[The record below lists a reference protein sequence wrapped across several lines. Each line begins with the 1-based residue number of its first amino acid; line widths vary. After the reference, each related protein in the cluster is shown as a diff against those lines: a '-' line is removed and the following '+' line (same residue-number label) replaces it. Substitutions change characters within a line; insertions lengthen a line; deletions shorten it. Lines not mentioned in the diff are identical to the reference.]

1 MNNSFLEDKEDVIS
15 FKILPPFIFDLI
27 NMISDKDFYLS
38 ELLITDVN
46 IVIQI
51 DFLMIFLIKNLN
63 FEK

>member
-1 MNNSFLEDKEDVIS
+1 
-15 FKILPPFIFDLI
+15 
-27 NMISDKDFYLS
+27 MISDKDFYLS

>member
-15 FKILPPFIFDLI
+15 FKILPPLIFDLI
-27 NMISDKDFYLS
+27 KMISDKDFYLS

>member
-1 MNNSFLEDKEDVIS
+1 MNGSFLEDKEDVIS
-15 FKILPPFIFDLI
+15 FKILPPLIFDLI

>member
-1 MNNSFLEDKEDVIS
+1 MNNSFLEDIEDVIS
-15 FKILPPFIFDLI
+15 FKILPPLIFDLI